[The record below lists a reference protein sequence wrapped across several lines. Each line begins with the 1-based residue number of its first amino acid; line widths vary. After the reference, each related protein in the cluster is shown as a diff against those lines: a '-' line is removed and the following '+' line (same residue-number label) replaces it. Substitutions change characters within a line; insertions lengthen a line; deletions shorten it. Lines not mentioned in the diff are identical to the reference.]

1 MGWMNEH
8 RRRHRFDV
16 PKESVGVHR
25 EDEGGAAPRV
35 SCRGCPEH
43 PTAACTGVSRSS
55 AQDFTL
61 AAISQTGTGAG
72 LRRHPGRGLRT
83 APAWCACSIRPR
95 PQFLHDKDGSCRL
108 GRSRL
113 QAVDPRRC
121 EEEMV
126 GAAGFEPA
134 TSSSRTKRATE
145 LRHAPMSCY
154 ANSYRYLVPL
164 GSNPDTRSLP
174 QRMDRRE
181 SSTSIRS
188 AKYRSRRS
196 NPSPSPGAP
205 ISPHASNAP
214 TRPQRPSVQASTAS
228 KPPHSHAPTLPR
240 PHTPQPP
247 TLPSPH
253 HAPRRS
259 NFAYI
264 ASISSS

>member
-205 ISPHASNAP
+205 ISPHASTASK
-214 TRPQRPSVQASTAS
+214 RPQRPSVQASTAS
-228 KPPHSHAPTLPR
+228 KAPTLPSSHA
-240 PHTPQPP
+240 PK
-247 TLPSPH
+247 LPSPH
-253 HAPRRS
+253 APTPTPPTVRPWL
-259 NFAYI
+259 
-264 ASISSS
+264 